1 MQAIMTDAYNL
12 PVLPFTCGQVNE
24 REEDQINVS
33 LQLTDRQLFL

>member
-12 PVLPFTCGQVNE
+12 PVLQVNE